1 MCLSLTEIKAHS
13 LKPKSHLHQPTMFS
27 WSARHIQWNA
37 AHHVLFAKRSQAACP
52 QPVCRWHQL
61 AGRTPLHIHA
71 YTAPEGRAAGRHWQV
86 WLHPR
91 TSSPRA
97 FQAWVLQGQWNKGVG
112 WGGVG
117 GLWHGDDSFLY
128 CQMRTSEQT
137 LTQQL
142 WCSHRGMLLRKNKKQ
157 TPATLHCMDVSLKG
171 MWEEA
176 ARCKRVNVS
185 WSHPLHTQQI
195 WGSYNYR
202 KQIRVCL
209 EH

>member
-1 MCLSLTEIKAHS
+1 MCLSLIEIKVHS
-13 LKPKSHLHQPTMFS
+13 PKPKLHLHQPTMFS

-37 AHHVLFAKRSQAACP
+37 AHHVLFAKRSQAARP

-71 YTAPEGRAAGRHWQV
+71 YTAPEGCAAGRHWEV

-91 TSSPRA
+91 TSSPRV

-112 WGGVG
+112 WGGGSVTWRWQ
-117 GLWHGDDSFLY
+117 LPALSDENV
-128 CQMRTSEQT
+128 RTDPDPAIVMQPHS
-137 LTQQL
+137 
-142 WCSHRGMLLRKNKKQ
+142 RVLLCKNKKQ
-157 TPATLHCMDVSLKG
+157 TPATLHCTNASLKG
-171 MWEEA
+171 MWEEG

-185 WSHPLHTQQI
+185 WSHRLHTQQT

-202 KQIRVCL
+202 EQIRVCL